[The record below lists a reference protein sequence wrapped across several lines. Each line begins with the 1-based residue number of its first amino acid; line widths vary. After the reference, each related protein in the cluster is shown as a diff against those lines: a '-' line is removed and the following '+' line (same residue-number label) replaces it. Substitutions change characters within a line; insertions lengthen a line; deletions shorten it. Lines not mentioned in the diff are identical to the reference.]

1 MERNLTEGSLLKN
14 ILYMSIPTMLGFAAQ
29 TLYDLA
35 DMAWIGRISPEA
47 LAAVTILTGI
57 FWLVEVLNEII
68 GTSSV
73 SLISQN
79 FGAKNYDR
87 TRVCIEQTLTF
98 KMFVSLIAMVILL
111 VFMKPLIGFFTD
123 DPMVQKDALD
133 YGYLRIFFLPVMYT
147 TYSIYTSLRCVG
159 DSKTPMILMFVSA
172 SLNIVLDPIFIFEQ
186 IPLLNIP
193 GMGLG
198 VLGAALATVI
208 SISVGFVFGLFAL
221 FSKKRKIRPSLRGL
235 FRFDFPIDKKL
246 MTIGLPTGIEV
257 LFRNSANLI
266 ILKLITIY
274 GTTAVAALGIGQ
286 RLSGFVIMPLLGLFM
301 GSSTVVGQNLG
312 AELKERAIKTTK
324 YAAGLGSVFMIAIS
338 LLTFIFAK
346 HIMMIFTVDQNVIQM
361 GIPMLRIIIPS
372 YIFLG
377 IAFGWGS
384 GFSGAGHN
392 LPFLISAI
400 VSRWCVQLPFL
411 YITVSLLNLSIYWIW
426 FGFIAS
432 EIAEF
437 IVMGVVYFK
446 GSWKDKR
453 VSHIV

>member
-1 MERNLTEGSLLKN
+1 
-14 ILYMSIPTMLGFAAQ
+14 
-29 TLYDLA
+29 
-35 DMAWIGRISPEA
+35 
-47 LAAVTILTGI
+47 
-57 FWLVEVLNEII
+57 
-68 GTSSV
+68 
-73 SLISQN
+73 
-79 FGAKNYDR
+79 
-87 TRVCIEQTLTF
+87 
-98 KMFVSLIAMVILL
+98 MFVSLIAMAILL
-111 VFMKPLIGFFTD
+111 ILMKPLIAFFTE
-123 DPMVQKDALD
+123 DPLVQKDALD

-186 IPLLNIP
+186 IPFINLP

-208 SISVGFVFGLFAL
+208 SISVGFVFGLFVL
-221 FSKKRKIRPSLRGL
+221 FSKRRRIRPTLRGL
-235 FRFDFPIDKKL
+235 FRFDLPIDKKL

-274 GTTAVAALGIGQ
+274 GTTAVAAFGIGQ
-286 RLSGFVIMPLLGLFM
+286 RLSGFVIMPLIGLFM

-312 AELKERAIKTTK
+312 AEFKKRAVKTTK
-324 YAAGLGSVFMIAIS
+324 YSAGLGALFMLVIS
-338 LLTFIFAK
+338 GLTFVFAEN
-346 HIMMIFTVDQNVIQM
+346 IMMIFTQDQAVIQT

-377 IAFGWGS
+377 VSFGWGS
-384 GFSGAGHN
+384 GFSGAGYN

-400 VSRWCVQLPFL
+400 VSRWCIQLPFL
-411 YITVSLLNLSIYWIW
+411 FITVYLLDLSIFWIW
-426 FGFIAS
+426 FGFLAS
-432 EIAEF
+432 EASEF
-437 IVMGVVYFK
+437 LIMGIVYFK
-446 GSWKDKR
+446 GKWKDKR